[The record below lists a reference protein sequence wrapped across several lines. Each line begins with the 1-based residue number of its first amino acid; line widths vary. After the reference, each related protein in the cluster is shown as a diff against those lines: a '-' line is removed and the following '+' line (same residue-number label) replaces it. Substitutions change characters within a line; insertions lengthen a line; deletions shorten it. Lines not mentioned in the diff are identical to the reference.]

1 MAKRKTSRDELQ
13 LEFDFQYDDSA
24 ISASREPVCTPVP
37 HHVKELPILPEGE
50 CLEFL
55 DQVDTLLLQIGERIT
70 GARNCLNTFVLRSFY
85 AQGKNI
91 AEISQMLSEGVE
103 GVPCVTRERVRMIVA
118 EIRNELLSVAFP
130 KKFTK
135 GIVLRKEF
143 VEAIAEYAASHTGLV
158 MKESKW
164 LASPRLGT
172 IAFLLH
178 MKIVTGD
185 TVIPWIKTDKILIDE
200 NIEKRE
206 FNAHYTALFYLLQ
219 KEVRSMAYDGI
230 LRAIPE
236 QKQMKGMDVREDLIT
251 VLLQHDEVFEEV
263 TEGIFQVRDEHL
275 NVTQRIARMIFEE
288 KDITPSDLQN
298 LYAERYGETFSSLAT
313 VGRIYPWCVPVGKSK
328 WVYREDGERQRMPA
342 DVIRD
347 FCKER
352 VRFSLQ
358 EVIEYLDSLGV
369 NIKASSVRCYILRE
383 CRPLNADGNTFCL
396 TSEIPDSE
404 DHLWRSKYNTSTRT
418 RNREWTERME
428 VEIRHALET
437 APMQKML
444 QKDVMK
450 RCRHIL
456 EDEGIAYNNFYK
468 IVRTLPWLKS
478 TCIDGKA
485 YLELNDE
492 LQTVT

>member
-24 ISASREPVCTPVP
+24 IDASREPVCTLVP

-50 CLEFL
+50 SSEFL
-55 DQVDTLLLQIGERIT
+55 EQVDTLLLQIGERIT

-118 EIRNELLSVAFP
+118 EIRNELLSVASP
-130 KKFTK
+130 KKLTK
-135 GIVLRKEF
+135 GILLRKEF
-143 VEAIAEYAASHTGLV
+143 VEAMAQYAASHTGLV
-158 MKESKW
+158 MQESKW
-164 LASPRLGT
+164 LASPRLGA

-185 TVIPWIKTDKILIDE
+185 TVIPWIKSEKILIDE

-206 FNAHYTALFYLLQ
+206 FNAHYTALFYLMQ
-219 KEVRSMAYDGI
+219 KEVRPMAYDGI

-236 QKQMKGMDVREDLIT
+236 QKQMKGMDVREDLIM

-298 LYAERYGETFSSLAT
+298 LYAERYGETFSSLAA

-328 WVYREDGERQRMPA
+328 WVYREDGERLRMPA
-342 DVIRD
+342 DIIRD
-347 FCKER
+347 FCKES
-352 VRFSLQ
+352 VRFTL
-358 EVIEYLDSLGV
+358 LDVLEHLGSQGIS
-369 NIKASSVRCYILRE
+369 IKESSVRCYILRD
-383 CRPLNADGNTFCL
+383 CRPLNSDGNTFCL
-396 TSEIPDSE
+396 TSEIAEED
-404 DHLWRSKYNTSTRT
+404 DHLWRSKYSVTSRSH
-418 RNREWTERME
+418 NKEWRVKME
-428 VEIRHALET
+428 QEIHHILES
-437 APMQKML
+437 APRQMML
-444 QKDVMK
+444 QKEVLNQCMY
-450 RCRHIL
+450 IL
-456 EDEGIAYNNFYK
+456 ENECITYNNFYK
-468 IVRTLPWLKS
+468 IVSILPWLKS
-478 TCIDGKA
+478 KSIDGKT

-492 LQTVT
+492 